1 MISIDLSG
9 RTILITGALGA
20 IAEQVVRRLA
30 EAGAT
35 LVLTD
40 IKPEMQAK
48 RTLDEWKIT
57 PTAYIYAEGDITDS
71 KQVEAV
77 VKTAF
82 DKYPGMDTVIGH
94 AGGCGLH
101 RIRHHLRSRV
111 RAHFPLQLFCAD
123 VSGAFCACPMGGEK
137 N

>member
-9 RTILITGALGA
+9 KTMLITGALGA
-20 IAEQVVRRLA
+20 IAEQVVQRLA
-30 EAGAT
+30 EAGAA

-57 PTAYIYAEGDITDS
+57 PTAYIYAEADITDS

-101 RIRHHLRSRV
+101 AFATTSEADCTFGNMISSSRSP
-111 RAHFPLQLFCAD
+111 AFPTT
-123 VSGAFCACPMGGEK
+123 SITSP
-137 N
+137 